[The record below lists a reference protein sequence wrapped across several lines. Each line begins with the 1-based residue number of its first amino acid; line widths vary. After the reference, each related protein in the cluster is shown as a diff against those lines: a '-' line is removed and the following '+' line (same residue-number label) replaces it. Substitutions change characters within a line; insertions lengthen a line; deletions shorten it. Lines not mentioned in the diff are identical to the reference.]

1 MDSLLQD
8 FQQNIIKT
16 IQSLREDLKL
26 IRTGRAS
33 PALIEDL
40 LVETYGGQTK
50 LKLLELATITTNGPT
65 GLLIAPFDPA
75 VVSDIEKAVLKSS
88 LGLSPSV
95 QGSKIMIKIP
105 ALSQEQR
112 EKVIKI
118 IGQKVEEKKN
128 IIRNHRDDTRRK
140 IKLQLEQK
148 TITEDDKFRTEK
160 EVDDITH
167 KNIEDL
173 QQIKESK
180 EKEIMEV

>member
-1 MDSLLQD
+1 MDLLLQD

-16 IQSLREDLKL
+16 IQSLKEDLKL

-33 PALIEDL
+33 PALVEDL

-65 GLLIAPFDPA
+65 GLLIAPFDPS
-75 VVSDIEKAVLKSS
+75 VISDVEKTILKSS

-95 QGSKIMIKIP
+95 QGSKIIIKIP
-105 ALSQEQR
+105 PLSQEQR
-112 EKVIKI
+112 EKVIKV

-128 IIRNHRDDTRRK
+128 IIRNHRDDIRRK

-148 TITEDDKFRTEK
+148 TISEDDKFRIEK
-160 EVDDITH
+160 EVDDIAH

-173 QQIKESK
+173 QQIKEAK